1 MDQTYIEYRLRLG
14 PARIRVLLA
23 QRDELLGEPLRLFG
37 FGPGRLDGFVGEERG
52 DEVAE
57 EGLPMGRGA
66 VQVPVFGGAAGHWGS
81 VCR

>member
-1 MDQTYIEYRLRLG
+1 MNRTYIEYRTRPR

-57 EGLPMGRGA
+57 KGLP
-66 VQVPVFGGAAGHWGS
+66 V
-81 VCR
+81 

>member
-1 MDQTYIEYRLRLG
+1 MNYTYIEYRLRPR

-52 DEVAE
+52 DKVAE
-57 EGLPMGRGA
+57 EGLPVGGGA

-81 VCR
+81 VGK